1 MMKFSA
7 GTMRPRPAGRL
18 IVATLAVAGVVALS
32 ACKDLTSVDAGFDNL
47 VDSAGVFYTV
57 NNSPAGTAT
66 AINLFTGNRY
76 RADETFAYDI
86 AFDMDSAH
94 RVLIIPSKALATGLS
109 NPYSVGLQKLTGVSF
124 AQVTDAPKSGYVVDS
139 VLAVTLGSV
148 VVIESHDVA
157 RCGFSIKGTSYFSKM
172 VITQV
177 DTVNRKIST
186 VLEVNRNCGFHSF
199 ALGKPKS

>member
-1 MMKFSA
+1 MMHFSA
-7 GTMRPRPAGRL
+7 GTTRPRPLSRL
-18 IVATLAVAGVVALS
+18 LVATLAVTPVVALS
-32 ACKDLTSVDAGFDNL
+32 ACEKLTSVDASFENTI
-47 VDSAGVFYTV
+47 DSAAVFYTV

-86 AFDMDSAH
+86 AFDLDKTNH
-94 RVLIIPSKALATGLS
+94 VLIIPARALATGLS

-139 VLAVTLGSV
+139 VLSVTQGSV
-148 VVIESHDVA
+148 IAIESHDVA
-157 RCGFSIKGTSYFSKM
+157 RCGFAIKGTSYFSKM
-172 VITQV
+172 VITAI
-177 DTVNRKIST
+177 DTVNRKISS
-186 VLEVNRNCGFHSF
+186 VIVVNRNCGFHSF